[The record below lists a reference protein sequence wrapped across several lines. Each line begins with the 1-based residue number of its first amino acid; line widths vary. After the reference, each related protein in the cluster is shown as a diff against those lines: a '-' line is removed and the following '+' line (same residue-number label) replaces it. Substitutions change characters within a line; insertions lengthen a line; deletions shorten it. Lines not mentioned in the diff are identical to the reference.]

1 MIMMRAD
8 LIPYSS
14 VRRTGYQH
22 EVTLT
27 FPLMRLPQLAAAP
40 ASTSIHG
47 VPGTVPQIVL
57 LVMLLLRGTHGSL
70 ARMTARAGKAPIHTA
85 LVL

>member
-1 MIMMRAD
+1 MQGTYFQDR
-8 LIPYSS
+8 LR
-14 VRRTGYQH
+14 VFQH

-27 FPLMRLPQLAAAP
+27 FHLTRLPQLAATP

-57 LVMLLLRGTHGSL
+57 LVTLLLRGTHGSL
-70 ARMTARAGKAPIHTA
+70 ASITARAGKAPIHAA